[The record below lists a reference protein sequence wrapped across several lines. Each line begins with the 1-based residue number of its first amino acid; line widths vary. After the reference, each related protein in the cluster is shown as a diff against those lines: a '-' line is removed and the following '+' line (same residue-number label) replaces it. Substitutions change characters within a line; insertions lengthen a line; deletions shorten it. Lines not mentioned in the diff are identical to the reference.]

1 MIRLLKKKWKEWR
14 SYRALV
20 RQVDPQN
27 FQRMAREIK
36 ELAQL
41 AAQVS
46 PENADIRSQISNIQ
60 REMDQLGEMAAK
72 PEFRR
77 LSTGKRLLLRQGLE
91 QSKEQL
97 IQAIEA
103 APSPTDLIQ

>member
-1 MIRLLKKKWKEWR
+1 MITWMRKKWKEWQ

-27 FQRMAREIK
+27 FQRMAREIR

-41 AAQVS
+41 AAHVCPDS
-46 PENADIRSQISNIQ
+46 ADIRMQISNIQ
-60 REMDQLGEMAAK
+60 HEMDRLDEMASQ

-91 QSKEQL
+91 QSKDQI

-103 APSPTDLIQ
+103 APSPTDIIQ

>member
-1 MIRLLKKKWKEWR
+1 MIKWARKKWKEWR
-14 SYRALV
+14 SYRDLLK
-20 RQVDPQN
+20 QVDPQN
-27 FQRMAREIK
+27 FQRMAVEIR

-46 PENADIRSQISNIQ
+46 PDSEDIRTQISNIQ
-60 REMDQLGEMAAK
+60 SEMDRLGEMAAK

-91 QSKEQL
+91 QSKEQI

-103 APSPTDLIQ
+103 APSPTDVIQ